1 MMGYVNNEKEPE
13 LVFVGNDDLELTQ
26 IARMVEK
33 LNADL
38 VDSGFDQYKF
48 DLEVKGQ
55 KAYIKRV

>member
-1 MMGYVNNEKEPE
+1 MMGYVNSDKEPE
-13 LVFVGNDDLELTQ
+13 LVFVGNDDQELNQ

-48 DLEVKGQ
+48 DLEVKGE